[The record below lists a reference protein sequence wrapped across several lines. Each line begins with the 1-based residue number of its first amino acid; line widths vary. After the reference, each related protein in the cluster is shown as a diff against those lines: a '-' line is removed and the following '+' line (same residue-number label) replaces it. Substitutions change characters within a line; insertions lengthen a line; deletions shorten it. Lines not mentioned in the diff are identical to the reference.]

1 MGYLY
6 RKQVLSKMAENYSDI
21 ELVEKLSNADSNAFE
36 FLYRRYFQMVKN
48 LVEKNS
54 GTSDDASD
62 LFQEVMIIIYEKLRD
77 GKFNLSCSMKTFIY
91 SIARNQW
98 LKNLKIKKRQVSF
111 SNFEDYIIL
120 EEEPENLLLGD
131 IQQWLKEIGEACRK
145 LLIYFY
151 YLKKSMSEIC
161 SELDY
166 SNSDSAKNQKYK
178 CIQRLK
184 KMVNEKSQ

>member
-1 MGYLY
+1 
-6 RKQVLSKMAENYSDI
+6 MAENYSDI
-21 ELVEKLSNADSNAFE
+21 ELVEKLSNADSNAFG
-36 FLYRRYFQMVKN
+36 FLYKRYFQMVKN

-62 LFQEVMIIIYEKLRD
+62 LFQEVVIIIYEKLRD

-98 LKNLKIKKRQVSF
+98 LKKLKIKKRQVSF

-120 EEEPENLLLGD
+120 EEEPENLPLGD
-131 IQQWLKEIGEACRK
+131 IQLWLKEIGEACRK
-145 LLIYFY
+145 LLIHFY
-151 YLKKSMSEIC
+151 YLKKSMNEIC

-166 SNSDSAKNQKYK
+166 SNADSAKNQKYK
-178 CIQRLK
+178 CMQRLK
-184 KMVNEKSQ
+184 KMVNEKSL